1 MNDDFLK
8 NLSDEQKAQ
17 LKNCKSKE
25 ELLSFAMKSGQELS
39 DEVLDAP
46 VSLTKC
52 LCEEQPIANAVQSSL
67 QLTEQRW
74 CRWLWVG
81 HR

>member
-39 DEVLDAP
+39 DEVLDYGLPDSA
-46 VSLTKC
+46 
-52 LCEEQPIANAVQSSL
+52 
-67 QLTEQRW
+67 
-74 CRWLWVG
+74 G
-81 HR
+81 HRAA

>member
-1 MNDDFLK
+1 MNEDFLK

-39 DEVLDAP
+39 DEALDA
-46 VSLTKC
+46 VSGGWQGNLDS
-52 LCEEQPIANAVQSSL
+52 A
-67 QLTEQRW
+67 
-74 CRWLWVG
+74 
-81 HR
+81 